1 MQGVA
6 KKNYA
11 KSILSVIVSRASSQV
26 LSTVIGFK
34 PSRISFQST
43 KVHYHSGRSYS
54 TRSLKDYRTENFLY
68 YRFSKIS
75 WQVIT
80 ASGVYLPLI
89 SFLCKVLT
97 STEVTFIFTWIT

>member
-1 MQGVA
+1 MAKTGLIVFKSLHSATILFEATRLGTMQGVA

-43 KVHYHSGRSYS
+43 KVHYHSGRSFS
-54 TRSLKDYRTENFLY
+54 TRSLKDYRTESFLY
-68 YRFSKIS
+68 YRLSKIS
-75 WQVIT
+75 
-80 ASGVYLPLI
+80 
-89 SFLCKVLT
+89 
-97 STEVTFIFTWIT
+97 